1 MLTTQIEN
9 PENKENQANNII
21 SLAKNKPSTHR
32 NNTNNK
38 IVKKTKTKS
47 LIVPKKQ
54 IKKDSTDKGITS
66 QKKDL
71 HVKHKERIQIEKHY
85 FHQENILLFSNYGD
99 AMFNYLK
106 KIEVNIPSTLLK
118 QHPIT
123 STIHLKMIDWMIEV
137 LSVYQSSNETFY
149 LGIKIMDLYIHK
161 AQNLKSS
168 NIHLI
173 GMTSMFIA
181 SKYED
186 VYPISLNI
194 FVKKIGHNQFSQ

>member
-21 SLAKNKPSTHR
+21 SLPKNKPSTHR

-38 IVKKTKTKS
+38 IVKKTKIKS

-71 HVKHKERIQIEKHY
+71 HVKHKETIQIEKHY
-85 FHQENILLFSNYGD
+85 FNQENILLFSNYGD

-173 GMTSMFIA
+173 GVTSMFIA